1 MGLEERNAWMMLS
14 VGVVG
19 LLVYLAL
26 VLAAADG
33 GSLADVNYQ
42 PIMLWVIGVSIAVG
56 ILGGIVNSIRTN
68 IAGERE
74 KPDERDREI
83 ARFGTSVGQ
92 AFLVIGG
99 VVALVM
105 AMAEWDWFW
114 IANTLFLGFALSGM
128 LEGTAK
134 VVSYRRGLPW

>member
-19 LLVYLAL
+19 LIVYLAL
-26 VLAAADG
+26 VLAAVNG
-33 GSLADVNYQ
+33 GSLTDVNYQ
-42 PIMLWVIGVSIAVG
+42 PLMLWVIGVSIAVG
-56 ILGGIVNSIRTN
+56 IVGAIVNNIRAGL
-68 IAGERE
+68 AGERE

-83 ARFGTSVGQ
+83 ARFSTSVGQ

-99 VVALVM
+99 LAAMLM

>member
-14 VGVVG
+14 GGVVG
-19 LLVYLAL
+19 TIIYLAL
-26 VLAAADG
+26 LLASANG
-33 GSLADVNYQ
+33 GSLTDVDYQ
-42 PIMLWVIGVSIAVG
+42 PLMLWVIGISIAVG
-56 ILGGIVNSIRTN
+56 ITGGIINGIRAN
-68 IAGERE
+68 IAGERD

-83 ARFGTSVGQ
+83 ARFSTSVGQ

-99 VVALVM
+99 LAALLM

-114 IANTLFLGFALSGM
+114 IANALFLGFALSGI
-128 LEGTAK
+128 LEGTTK